1 MPLADKGKPFEEY
14 RLNNINNIDSTI
26 LNKSE
31 SVVNRI
37 LLDGDESFKNEVNF
51 LILNATI
58 DFVFSSNRFDEIF
71 SEFPFIHDY
80 QGRFIRRTDFS

>member
-14 RLNNINNIDSTI
+14 RLNNINKIDSTI
-26 LNKSE
+26 LSKSE
-31 SVVNRI
+31 SVVTRI

>member
-1 MPLADKGKPFEEY
+1 MLLADKGKPFEEY
-14 RLNNINNIDSTI
+14 RLNNINKIDSTI

>member
-14 RLNNINNIDSTI
+14 RLNNINKIDSTI

-31 SVVNRI
+31 SVVNSI

>member
-14 RLNNINNIDSTI
+14 RLNNINKIDSTI
-26 LNKSE
+26 LNKIE

>member
-14 RLNNINNIDSTI
+14 RLNNINKIDNTI
-26 LNKSE
+26 LSKSE
-31 SVVNRI
+31 SIVTRI
-37 LLDGDESFKNEVNF
+37 LLDGDESFKNEVNL
-51 LILNATI
+51 LILNTTT

-80 QGRFIRRTDFS
+80 QGCHRRRTDFS

>member
-80 QGRFIRRTDFS
+80 QGRFIRRTEFS